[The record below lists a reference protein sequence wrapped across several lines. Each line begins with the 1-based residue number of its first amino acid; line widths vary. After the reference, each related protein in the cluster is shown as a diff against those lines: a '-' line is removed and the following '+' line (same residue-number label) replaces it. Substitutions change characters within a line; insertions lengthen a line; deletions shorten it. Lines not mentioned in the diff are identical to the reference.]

1 MGGTGI
7 PVIASSVT
15 VQQWPSL
22 LTGETYVITW
32 QTPRDMR
39 VM

>member
-1 MGGTGI
+1 M

-15 VQQWPSL
+15 GQ
-22 LTGETYVITW
+22 TRETYVITW